1 MTGRRAKD
9 KPPPLTRS
17 QVMARV
23 KSKNTTPELK
33 VRAALWRA
41 GLRYRLHRADLP
53 GKPDLTFVSRRVAV
67 FVHGCFWH
75 GHECPRGARMP
86 KDNADYWRRKIERN
100 RARDQ
105 QAATAL
111 TALGWRVLTVWECE
125 IKDPARLDAL
135 AAAIRSSP
143 ASAPPSAPPDR
154 HSAAASDRNS
164 VA

>member
-1 MTGRRAKD
+1 MTMRRLKE

-23 KSKNTTPELK
+23 KSKDTTPELK

-53 GKPDLTFVSRRVAV
+53 GKPDLTFVSRRAVV

-75 GHECPRGARMP
+75 GHDCPRGARMP
-86 KDNADYWRRKIERN
+86 KDNADYWRRKIDRN

-105 QAATAL
+105 QAVTAL

-125 IKDPARLDAL
+125 IKDPARLAAL

-143 ASAPPSAPPDR
+143 AQGSAAPPDR
-154 HSAAASDRNS
+154 HSAAAADRNS
-164 VA
+164 AA